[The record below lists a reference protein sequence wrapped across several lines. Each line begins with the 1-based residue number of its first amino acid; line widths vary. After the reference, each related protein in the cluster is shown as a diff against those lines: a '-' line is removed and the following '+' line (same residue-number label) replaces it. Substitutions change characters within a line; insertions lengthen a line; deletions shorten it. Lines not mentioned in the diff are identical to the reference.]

1 MDTNEIILYQSD
13 TLSGQ
18 IEVRIE
24 DETVWLNRQQISL
37 LFDRDIKTIGKHV
50 NNALKEELKGIAV
63 VAKFATTAIDG
74 KVYQMEHYNLDMILY
89 RIQYTVTR
97 QPITENRMFLLR
109 KVSCKMIQ
117 EVRNTY

>member
-1 MDTNEIILYQSD
+1 MDTNEIILYQPNHLP
-13 TLSGQ
+13 TP
-18 IEVRIE
+18 IEVQIK

-37 LFDRDIKTIGKHV
+37 LFDRDIKTIGKHI
-50 NNALKEELKGIAV
+50 NNACKEELKGISV
-63 VAKFATTAIDG
+63 VAKFATTATDG

-109 KVSCKMIQ
+109 KLSCKMIQ